1 MQRAIFLDRDGVINY
16 PIVLL
21 GKPYAPKFFDEFVLY
36 PDAIK
41 SLQEFRLKGYVLVV
55 VTNQPDIGHGLIDMS
70 EIIQMHQY
78 LEKYIEIE
86 LIQICPHKQD
96 EGCLCRKPKAGM
108 LFDAAKRMN
117 IDLPNSWLIGDRISD
132 IQAGNQGGVNTIFI
146 DRGYAETQGKI
157 IEAHIVNSLQEACSL
172 ILATD

>member
-16 PIVLL
+16 PIILH
-21 GKPYAPKFFDEFVLY
+21 GKPYAPKFFKEFVLY

-41 SLQEFRLKGYVLVV
+41 TLQEFKFKGYALVI
-55 VTNQPDIGHGLIDMS
+55 VTNQPDVGHGLTNMS

-78 LEKYIEIE
+78 LESYIEIE
-86 LIQICPHKQD
+86 LIQICPHKQY

-108 LFDAAKRMN
+108 LFDAAKRMD

-146 DRGYAETQGKI
+146 DRGYAETQGNI
-157 IEAHIVNSLQEACSL
+157 IDAHIVNSLQEACSL

>member
-1 MQRAIFLDRDGVINY
+1 LQRAIFLDRDGVINY

>member
-1 MQRAIFLDRDGVINY
+1 LQRAIFLDRDGVINY

-21 GKPYAPKFFDEFVLY
+21 GKPYAPKFFNEFVLY

-41 SLQEFRLKGYVLVV
+41 SLLEFRLKGYALVV

-78 LEKYIEIE
+78 LERYIEIE

-157 IEAHIVNSLQEACSL
+157 IEAHIVSSLQEACSL

>member
-1 MQRAIFLDRDGVINY
+1 V
-16 PIVLL
+16 L
-21 GKPYAPKFFDEFVLY
+21 GKPYAPKFFNEFVLY

-41 SLQEFRLKGYVLVV
+41 SLLEFRLKGYALVV

-78 LEKYIEIE
+78 LERYIEIE

-157 IEAHIVNSLQEACSL
+157 IEAHIVSSLQEACSL

>member
-21 GKPYAPKFFDEFVLY
+21 GKPYAPKFFNEFVLY

-41 SLQEFRLKGYVLVV
+41 SLLEFRLKGYALVV

-78 LEKYIEIE
+78 LERYIEIE

-157 IEAHIVNSLQEACSL
+157 IEAHIVSSLQEACSL

>member
-1 MQRAIFLDRDGVINY
+1 MRRAIFLDRDGVINY

-21 GKPYAPKFFDEFVLY
+21 GKPYAPKFFNEFVLY

-41 SLQEFRLKGYVLVV
+41 TLQEFRLGGYALII
-55 VTNQPDIGHGLIDMS
+55 VTNQPDVGHGLIQMS

-78 LEKYIEIE
+78 LERFIDIE
-86 LIQICPHKQD
+86 LIQICTHKQD

-108 LFDAAKRMN
+108 LLDAAKRLN

-132 IQAGNQGGVNTIFI
+132 IQAGNNAGVNTVFI
-146 DRGYAETQGKI
+146 DRGYAETQGNI
-157 IEAHIVNSLQEACSL
+157 IQVKVVKSLQEAGSL
-172 ILATD
+172 IFSTH

>member
-21 GKPYAPKFFDEFVLY
+21 GKPYAPRFFNEFVLY

-78 LEKYIEIE
+78 LERYIEIE

-132 IQAGNQGGVNTIFI
+132 IQAGNQAGVNTIFI

-157 IEAHIVNSLQEACSL
+157 IEAHIANSLQEACSL

>member
-1 MQRAIFLDRDGVINY
+1 LQRAIFLDRDGVINY

-21 GKPYAPKFFDEFVLY
+21 GKPYAPKFFNEFVLY

-41 SLQEFRLKGYVLVV
+41 SLQEFRLKGYALVV

-78 LEKYIEIE
+78 LERYIEIE

-157 IEAHIVNSLQEACSL
+157 IEAHIVSSLQEACSL